1 MEYEKKVVSVREG
14 KLISK
19 EGKKWHLMQNN
30 RLCVEEPFNTERN
43 LGNTADDTSFRGIHL
58 ELRRA
63 FDLVKEAKF
72 DECLEEYVFP
82 ATEEKIREKPPPKPP
97 PVLTRSRSQSQS
109 SRGNRGGYNIR
120 GGRHGQY
127 GSRGYGGH
135 SNRRASSAA
144 AMNKLAAPQL
154 GLHNIMGRD
163 YQPRDQALQA
173 QFDQLRL
180 HDALY
185 NEYQLLQA
193 QEHDLRLLQAQSQM
207 HAQMQV
213 QRSDEPS
220 SIPQRPSR
228 DQPQRTPM
236 SNHTPLTAPIRS
248 GQYFHPFTYS
258 QVPGT
263 PQQNVHTQ
271 PSSPSLKH
279 AQPDLRRGMHRSS
292 AADSSSSS
300 NHRSHSQPAR
310 QSVSLAMTTQ
320 NALPLPLNNHA
331 LLQYQHL
338 RQQQLFNALE
348 IAQGRYRATEMPMSQ
363 DPRRM
368 SVDQQYEGSMPKEYM
383 GYWVNDS
390 PPPRHYMEDP
400 NQRLPTYHDLH
411 ARVRGVAQT
420 FSRLRNASRSPS
432 PSPAIPFRDRSFSVR
447 SASSAPPLPV
457 QSRFDRIQPAIPGP
471 RTSGPVIVNGADG
484 WGMPDYSMPEG
495 SSHTTAISEA
505 TSGSDDR
512 LYDTPVTADD
522 TPAGPV
528 FDDGFTPNGHQ
539 QCFYAQPTPDPGHVP
554 HSYRNGTYDSTIRHT
569 NTQAAEHLSSSIK
582 AQRPERV
589 GKSTG
594 GLGIQFGDHEIS
606 HPSVRANGVP
616 STDNV
621 YTTFPN
627 TKVETKPEA
636 INGRSDNQPVP
647 NPLLS
652 PVREVRTPSPIARLR
667 DNTVTEAQRSNGR
680 PGKLNLY
687 IPSFAELAR
696 AKQEKPKATLAQ
708 KPNGIPSSKIAQG
721 TKAPETPLGSNKK
734 ALPEKTPKSPKA
746 HIQQTQV
753 NGWQQQFNGWQQ
765 QSGKKPKKNK
775 SRPSS
780 GQVVPGELLPANEAE
795 RKGG

>member
-82 ATEEKIREKPPPKPP
+82 ATEEKIWEKPPPKPP
-97 PVLTRSRSQSQS
+97 PVLTRSRSQSHS
-109 SRGNRGGYNIR
+109 SRGNRGGYNSR
-120 GGRHGQY
+120 GGRHGPY
-127 GSRGYGGH
+127 GNRGHGGH

-163 YQPRDQALQA
+163 CQPRDQSLQA

-193 QEHDLRLLQAQSQM
+193 QEHDLRLLQAQAQM
-207 HAQMQV
+207 HAQMQA
-213 QRSDEPS
+213 QRSGEPS

-228 DQPQRTPM
+228 DQPQRVPM
-236 SNHTPLTAPIRS
+236 SNHVPLTAPIRN
-248 GQYFHPFTYS
+248 GRYFHPFTYS
-258 QVPGT
+258 QVSGT

-279 AQPDLRRGMHRSS
+279 AQPDLRRGLHRSS
-292 AADSSSSS
+292 VGDRSSSS

-310 QSVSLAMTTQ
+310 QSVPLTMTTQ
-320 NALPLPLNNHA
+320 NAPPLPLSNHA
-331 LLQYQHL
+331 FLQYQHL

-348 IAQGRYRATEMPMSQ
+348 IAQDRYRATETPMYQ
-363 DPRRM
+363 DPRYM

-411 ARVRGVAQT
+411 ARVRGVPQT

-432 PSPAIPFRDRSFSVR
+432 PSPAMPFRDRSFSVR

-457 QSRFDRIQPAIPGP
+457 QSRFDRTQPAIPGP

-484 WGMPDYSMPEG
+484 WGMPDYSIPEG
-495 SSHTTAISEA
+495 SSHTTTISEA

-528 FDDGFTPNGHQ
+528 FDDGFTLNGHQ
-539 QCFYAQPTPDPGHVP
+539 QYFYAQPTPDPGHVP
-554 HSYRNGTYDSTIRHT
+554 RNVICDSTIRHA
-569 NTQAAEHLSSSIK
+569 NTQAAEHLNSSIT

-589 GKSTG
+589 GKSAG
-594 GLGIQFGDHEIS
+594 GLGIHFGDHESS
-606 HPSVRANGVP
+606 HPSVRTNGVP

-621 YTTFPN
+621 YNTFPN

-652 PVREVRTPSPIARLR
+652 PVREVRTPSPIARRR
-667 DNTVTEAQRSNGR
+667 DNAVVEAQRSNNR
-680 PGKLNLY
+680 PGKFNLY

-696 AKQEKPKATLAQ
+696 AKQEKPKATLTQ
-708 KPNGIPSSKIAQG
+708 KPNRIPSFNLAQG
-721 TKAPETPLGSNKK
+721 TKAPETPLIPKKK
-734 ALPEKTPKSPKA
+734 ALPEETPKSPKA

-753 NGWQQQFNGWQQ
+753 NGWQQQ
-765 QSGKKPKKNK
+765 SGKKGKKNE